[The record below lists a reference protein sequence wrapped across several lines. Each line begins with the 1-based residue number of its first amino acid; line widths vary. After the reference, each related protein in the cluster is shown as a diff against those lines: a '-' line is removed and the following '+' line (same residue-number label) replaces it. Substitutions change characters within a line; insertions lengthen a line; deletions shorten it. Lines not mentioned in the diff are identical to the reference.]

1 MRLGSKHTLS
11 LTLLAGALLAACGP
25 SDPVLARV
33 GSDEVRASAFTKEV
47 QGVPFASQ
55 KYLTSTAGRK
65 ELLELLVRRKL
76 ILVEANAAPLDDAL
90 TKRLK
95 ELKHLRDEGR
105 RALDRKYFENRDRLI
120 TADFMEKLSRPGG
133 PLHVS
138 EEDVTKF
145 HAAESE
151 IRASHILVGDRSKA
165 EELRARL
172 LKKEDFAALA
182 KAHSE
187 DTGTAARGGD
197 TGFLLR
203 GSLVAEFE
211 DALFKLAPG
220 ETSDVVASPYGY
232 HLIRRTGQRRLADR
246 PLDDAVKSEV
256 RKALQSQRLQAW
268 FAQTRRRVPVR
279 VDETRLADLSIPA
292 KSGPS
297 ATE

>member
-1 MRLGSKHTLS
+1 MKKHTLP
-11 LTLLAGALLAACGP
+11 LAILAGSLLAACGK

-33 GSDEVRASAFTKEV
+33 GPDDVRASTFVKEV

-76 ILVEANAAPLDDAL
+76 ILVEAAQAPVDESLA
-90 TKRLK
+90 KRLK
-95 ELKHLRDEGR
+95 ELKALRDEGR
-105 RALDRKYFENRDRLI
+105 RALERKYFENRDRLI
-120 TADFMEKLSRPGG
+120 TADFMEKLSRPGA

-138 EEDVTKF
+138 DADVAAF
-145 HAAESE
+145 HANESE
-151 IRASHILVGDRSKA
+151 VRASHILVGDRAKA
-165 EELRARL
+165 EELHARL

-203 GSLVAEFE
+203 GSLVGEFE
-211 DALFKLAPG
+211 DALFKLAKG
-220 ETSDVVASPYGY
+220 ETSDVVASPYGF
-232 HLIRRTGQRRLADR
+232 HLIRRTGERRLADR
-246 PLDDAVKSEV
+246 PLDDATKAEI

-268 FAQTRRRVPVR
+268 FAAARRRVPVR
-279 VDETRLADLSIPA
+279 TDETRLADLSIPA
-292 KSGPS
+292 KG
-297 ATE
+297 ADIAAR

>member
-1 MRLGSKHTLS
+1 MKKHTLS
-11 LTLLAGALLAACGP
+11 LTLLAGTLLAACGK

-33 GSDEVRASAFTKEV
+33 GPDDVRASTFIKEV

-76 ILVEANAAPLDDAL
+76 ILVEAAQAPVDDAL
-90 TKRLK
+90 AQRLK
-95 ELKHLRDEGR
+95 ELKNLRDEGR
-105 RALDRKYFENRDRLI
+105 RALERKYFENRDRLI

-138 EEDVTKF
+138 DADVAKF
-145 HAAESE
+145 HADESE
-151 IRASHILVGDRSKA
+151 IRASHILVGDRAKA
-165 EELRARL
+165 EELRVRL

-203 GSLVAEFE
+203 GSLVGEFE
-211 DALFKLAPG
+211 DALFKLAKG
-220 ETSDVVASPYGY
+220 ETSDVVASPYGF
-232 HLIRRTGQRRLADR
+232 HLIRRTGERRLADR
-246 PLDDAVKSEV
+246 PLDDAVKAEI

-268 FAQTRRRVPVR
+268 FAEARRRVPVR
-279 VDETRLADLSIPA
+279 TDETRLADLSIPA
-292 KSGPS
+292 KGGEPASK
-297 ATE
+297 